1 MKSRRELLS
10 GLLIDLAKSMFII
23 IVIGKLINP
32 QLVSVLIALIAMI
45 CVIVLIVVAVYIH
58 PKSEIDK
65 ELNLC

>member
-10 GLLIDLAKSMFII
+10 SLLIDLAKSIF
-23 IVIGKLINP
+23 VIMVMGKLINP
-32 QLVSVLIALIAMI
+32 EFVSILIAIFSMI
-45 CVIVLIVVAVYIH
+45 GVIVLIVVAVYIH

>member
-10 GLLIDLAKSMFII
+10 GLLIDLAKSIF
-23 IVIGKLINP
+23 VIMVMGKLINP
-32 QLVSVLIALIAMI
+32 QLISVYIAII
-45 CVIVLIVVAVYIH
+45 GIFSTIIVTLVAIFIH

>member
-10 GLLIDLAKSMFII
+10 SLLIDLAKSIF
-23 IVIGKLINP
+23 VIMVMGKLINP
-32 QLVSVLIALIAMI
+32 QLISVYIAII
-45 CVIVLIVVAVYIH
+45 GIFSTIIVTIVAVYIH